1 MGLRIKLLG
10 QFQVYRDGDP
20 ILQTEWRT
28 EKNKDVLKILA
39 LYPDQTLPR
48 DWIMESLWPEQD
60 PERSVRNLRGRI
72 SETRRILE
80 SHLSQGSKSAYVKTV
95 SDGYALATDYC
106 RIDTQAFR
114 AAYGHAITQAELD
127 ANTAIDTFKRAIEV
141 YTGDLLPADRHKE
154 WAFEPR
160 AELRRLYMDALR
172 QLTELLYLDAQ
183 YDQAIRYGEQTLQA
197 DPYDERIYRT
207 LMRAHHEMNNVHA
220 AMQLYERCRRTLADQ
235 DMDPSEQTHH
245 LAATLRSYA
254 HRHYEQ
260 VSMEAELRTLE
271 ERMASERSAEARWDL
286 MGQQLEL
293 LYGLGHRTEEAQVL
307 DAAED
312 LARHLADPGKL
323 GRVFIK
329 WAEYYRALGDWEACE
344 RRAQQAYQQ
353 FNAAGDPVG
362 LAEVFLVLGWARLA
376 RLDDAGGRERCEQA
390 LSQIRLME
398 GYRVDQL
405 RVRIWN
411 CLGRLAT
418 RDESFDEALGYY
430 DQALRLGQFIEED
443 AQQARLLLDI
453 GDLHYYRD
461 HVAQARLH
469 WQQSRQMAQRIGNQA
484 VEAECLTNLAVL
496 KKSQANLAEAWRIL
510 DRVID
515 LQERFP
521 ENDGLARSWSS
532 LGAIHNALGR
542 ADDALAAF
550 ERSRTY
556 SRKADSGLGVAI
568 ADMGIA
574 SVHIPHARL
583 DEAQQRLQ
591 TALATFRSHGT
602 TWYEIQARN
611 YLGELDLARGH
622 PIDAKRQWDDA
633 RRLAQRMGSHKLS
646 EYTQAAL
653 AEAEREL
660 GRDDEALAWARIV
673 EATLPQTPPDVD
685 DSRVCY
691 RLYRVFH
698 DSGMTDRA
706 RHHLR
711 KAHDLISYLARQ
723 LADAS
728 NWDAFKRV
736 PLYRE
741 IMAAYEQAPDLPNS
755 QPHGANGTKGRPS

>member
-1 MGLRIKLLG
+1 MGLRVKLLG
-10 QFQVYRDGDP
+10 QFQVYRDGNP
-20 ILQTEWRT
+20 IPQREWRT

-80 SHLSQGSKSAYVKTV
+80 PHLGLGSKSAYIKTV
-95 SDGYALATDYC
+95 SDGYALATDDC

-114 AAYGHAITQAELD
+114 RAYDHAITQAELD
-127 ANTAIDTFKRAIEV
+127 APTAIDSFKRAIEV
-141 YTGDLLPADRHKE
+141 YIGDLLPADRHKE
-154 WAFEPR
+154 WTFGSR

-220 AMQLYERCRRTLADQ
+220 AMQLYERCRRTLADR

-245 LAATLRSYA
+245 LAASLRSSA

-260 VSMEAELRTLE
+260 VSMEAELRNLE
-271 ERMASERSAEARWDL
+271 ERMALEHSAEARWDL
-286 MGQQLEL
+286 MGQQLDL
-293 LYGLGHRTEEAQVL
+293 LYGLGHRTEEARVL
-307 DAAED
+307 EAAED

-329 WAEYYRALGDWEACE
+329 WAEYDRALGDWEACD

-353 FNAAGDPVG
+353 FKAAGDPVG
-362 LAEVFLVLGWARLA
+362 LAEVLLVLGWARLE

-405 RVRIWN
+405 RVRIWH

-418 RDESFDEALGYY
+418 RDEPFDEALGYY
-430 DQALRLGQFIEED
+430 DQALRLCQFIEED
-443 AQQARLLLDI
+443 AQQARLHLDI
-453 GDLHYYRD
+453 GDLHYCRD

-469 WQQSRQMAQRIGNQA
+469 WDQGRQIAQRIGNQA
-484 VEAECLTNLAVL
+484 IEAECLTNLAVL
-496 KKSQANLAEAWRIL
+496 KTSQADLAEAWRIL

-515 LQERFP
+515 LQERLP
-521 ENDGLARSWSS
+521 ENEGLAKSWRK
-532 LGAIHNALGR
+532 LGTIHTALGQ
-542 ADDALAAF
+542 ANDALAAF

-556 SRKADSGLGVAI
+556 SRKADSDLGVAI

-574 SVHIPHARL
+574 SAHISHARL

-591 TALATFRSHGT
+591 AALATFQSHGT
-602 TWYEIQARN
+602 AWYEIQARI
-611 YLGELDLARGH
+611 YLGELDLARGR
-622 PIDAKRQWDDA
+622 PTDAKRQWDNA
-633 RRLAQRMGSHKLS
+633 RRLAQRLGSHKLG
-646 EYTQAAL
+646 EHTQAAL

-660 GRDDEALAWARIV
+660 GRDGEALAWARIV
-673 EATLPQTPPDVD
+673 EAALPQTPPDLD
-685 DSRVCY
+685 DARVCY

-698 DSGMTDRA
+698 GSGMTDRA
-706 RHHLR
+706 RPHLR
-711 KAHDLISYLARQ
+711 KAYELISDLARQ
-723 LADAS
+723 LPDAS
-728 NWDAFKRV
+728 NWDALKRV

-741 IMAAYEQAPDLPNS
+741 IMAAYEN
-755 QPHGANGTKGRPS
+755 TT